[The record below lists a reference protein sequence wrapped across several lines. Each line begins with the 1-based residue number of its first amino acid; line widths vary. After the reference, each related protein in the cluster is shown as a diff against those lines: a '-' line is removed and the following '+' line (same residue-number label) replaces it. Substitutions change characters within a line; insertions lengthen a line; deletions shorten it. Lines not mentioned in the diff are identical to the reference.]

1 MNNNNNFF
9 HDFMSLFWLLSK
21 TKKVSKE
28 KYELSAIMKTI
39 DFIMQSKFPAIL
51 VVYTF
56 M

>member
-21 TKKVSKE
+21 TKNVSKE
-28 KYELSAIMKTI
+28 KYELSAI
-39 DFIMQSKFPAIL
+39 IMQSKFPAIL